1 MLKKFV
7 LLFGMCVISFQY
19 SAAQDL
25 DPENYT
31 TANIYYHVGA
41 VSGLGETIKY
51 DLKKIGLSAPMDK
64 ETIDTYEPIFKHAI
78 ERQGIKYYRED
89 DFLVTDMFPEERTNG
104 KILLIMYKDD
114 QVLKD
119 YMAVKAYK
127 QKIIDDGKY
136 DLAARREIATRFGKL
151 LSYHDDQIEFF
162 LKRSGLH

>member
-1 MLKKFV
+1 MCRNLAIV
-7 LLFGMCVISFQY
+7 LIGAVLTGGITS
-19 SAAQDL
+19 AQDL

-51 DLKKIGLSAPMDK
+51 DLKRIGLSAPMT
-64 ETIDTYEPIFKHAI
+64 EEVIDTYEPIFQHAI

-104 KILLIMYKDD
+104 KILLVLYKDTE
-114 QVLKD
+114 VLEAYFD
-119 YMAVKAYK
+119 VKEYK
-127 QKIIDDGKY
+127 QKLIDDGEY
-136 DLAARREIATRFGKL
+136 DLAARREVATRFGKL
-151 LSYHDDQIEFF
+151 LSYHDEQIEFF

>member
-1 MLKKFV
+1 MFGKIAIFV
-7 LLFGMCVISFQY
+7 VSGFIWTQMAG
-19 SAAQDL
+19 AQDL

-51 DLKKIGLSAPMDK
+51 DLKKIGLSAPMDL

-78 ERQGIKYYRED
+78 ERQGIKYYREPE
-89 DFLVTDMFPEERTNG
+89 FLVTDMFPEERTKG
-104 KILLIMYKDD
+104 KILLVMYKDD
-114 QVLKD
+114 AVLDAYLAIK
-119 YMAVKAYK
+119 KYK
-127 QKIIDDGKY
+127 QQIIDDDKY

>member
-1 MLKKFV
+1 MNMKILV
-7 LLFGMCVISFQY
+7 TLSLFLSCNNFAV
-19 SAAQDL
+19 AQDL

-51 DLKKIGLSAPMDK
+51 DLKKIGLSAPMDQ
-64 ETIDTYEPIFKHAI
+64 EVIDTYEPIFKHAI

-89 DFLVTDMFPEERTNG
+89 DFLVTDMFPEERTAG
-104 KILLIMYKDD
+104 KILLVLYKDD
-114 QVLKD
+114 ETLD
-119 YMAVKAYK
+119 AYLDVKRHK
-127 QKIIDDGKY
+127 QKIIADGDY

-151 LSYHDDQIEFF
+151 LSYHDEQIEFF